1 MSTPPAAPLRIALV
15 GDHDPHITAHR
26 AIPLALRLAGEALG
40 LEIAFDWLASD
51 RLPAEP
57 ALERY
62 DGFWC
67 VPGSPY
73 RDADAVLRLIAHARG
88 RRRPFLG
95 TCAGFQ
101 HTILEF
107 ARNALGWQA
116 ATHGEEHP
124 HSDQAVIAALPCALL
139 EAREEVRLLRGSR
152 LALAYAADWIEADY
166 HCRYAIAPRF
176 AAELT
181 GGALRAS
188 AWSADGA
195 IRAVELEQHP
205 FFVATLF
212 QPERAALA
220 GVLPPLP
227 KAFVEACRTQRR
239 DRPRRGPTPY
249 YAVIFSSH
257 RSAVDDGYAIE
268 KKELPLVVGILADL
282 SGKPDTPPAKLVERR
297 FVDIDRDNFNEILS
311 SISPRATLQVDNTI
325 SGDDS
330 KLNVELR
337 FNHIEDFDPVNL
349 VKQVV
354 PLRRLF
360 EARQRLRD
368 LLTKL
373 DGNDDLDQL
382 LQDVV
387 ANTEGLQEIKAA
399 RPEAEAAPAGDSEP
413 PADQPA

>member
-1 MSTPPAAPLRIALV
+1 MRPPRV
-15 GDHDPHITAHR
+15 QITYDV
-26 AIPLALRLAGEALG
+26 
-40 LEIAFDWLASD
+40 EI
-51 RLPAEP
+51 
-57 ALERY
+57 
-62 DGFWC
+62 G
-67 VPGSPY
+67 
-73 RDADAVLRLIAHARG
+73 
-88 RRRPFLG
+88 
-95 TCAGFQ
+95 
-101 HTILEF
+101 
-107 ARNALGWQA
+107 N
-116 ATHGEEHP
+116 
-124 HSDQAVIAALPCALL
+124 
-139 EAREEVRLLRGSR
+139 
-152 LALAYAADWIEADY
+152 
-166 HCRYAIAPRF
+166 
-176 AAELT
+176 
-181 GGALRAS
+181 
-188 AWSADGA
+188 
-195 IRAVELEQHP
+195 
-205 FFVATLF
+205 
-212 QPERAALA
+212 
-220 GVLPPLP
+220 
-227 KAFVEACRTQRR
+227 
-239 DRPRRGPTPY
+239 
-249 YAVIFSSH
+249 
-257 RSAVDDGYAIE
+257 AIE

>member
-1 MSTPPAAPLRIALV
+1 MAESTQHKLDRVRPPRV
-15 GDHDPHITAHR
+15 QITYDV
-26 AIPLALRLAGEALG
+26 
-40 LEIAFDWLASD
+40 EI
-51 RLPAEP
+51 
-57 ALERY
+57 
-62 DGFWC
+62 G
-67 VPGSPY
+67 
-73 RDADAVLRLIAHARG
+73 
-88 RRRPFLG
+88 
-95 TCAGFQ
+95 
-101 HTILEF
+101 
-107 ARNALGWQA
+107 N
-116 ATHGEEHP
+116 
-124 HSDQAVIAALPCALL
+124 
-139 EAREEVRLLRGSR
+139 
-152 LALAYAADWIEADY
+152 
-166 HCRYAIAPRF
+166 
-176 AAELT
+176 
-181 GGALRAS
+181 
-188 AWSADGA
+188 
-195 IRAVELEQHP
+195 
-205 FFVATLF
+205 
-212 QPERAALA
+212 
-220 GVLPPLP
+220 
-227 KAFVEACRTQRR
+227 
-239 DRPRRGPTPY
+239 
-249 YAVIFSSH
+249 
-257 RSAVDDGYAIE
+257 AIE

-349 VKQVV
+349 VEQVV